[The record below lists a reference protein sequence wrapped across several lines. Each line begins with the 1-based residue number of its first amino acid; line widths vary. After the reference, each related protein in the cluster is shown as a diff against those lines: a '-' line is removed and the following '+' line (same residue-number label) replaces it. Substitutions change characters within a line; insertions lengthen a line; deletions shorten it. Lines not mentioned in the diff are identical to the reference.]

1 MKVLYDYKNNSNN
14 NGGGDNDN
22 DSDVRAI
29 NYVLVVLAVF
39 YYLQV
44 YWWIKIIKIIYKMTI
59 GDKEKLDEDGNTKT
73 TTADKGK
80 KES

>member
-1 MKVLYDYKNNSNN
+1 MKVLYDYKNN

-59 GDKEKLDEDGNTKT
+59 GDKEKLDEDGNTKA